1 MAARMMQFLGWL
13 LSLAFPYEGGSVWDS
28 PPPRDSRS

>member
-13 LSLAFPYEGGSVWDS
+13 LSLLFPYEGGSVWDS
-28 PPPRDSRS
+28 NHPPESRS

>member
-13 LSLAFPYEGGSVWDS
+13 LSFLFPYEGGSVWDS
-28 PPPRDSRS
+28 TRPPESRS